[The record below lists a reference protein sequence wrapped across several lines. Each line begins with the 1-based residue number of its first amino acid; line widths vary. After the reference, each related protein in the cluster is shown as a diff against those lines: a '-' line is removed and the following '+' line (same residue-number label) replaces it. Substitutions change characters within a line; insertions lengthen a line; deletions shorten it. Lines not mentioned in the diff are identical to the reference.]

1 MAPPHYQ
8 PSRVRLSLPLSFSAE
23 HRRRRCSKAQM
34 CFFNILHIISAFPT
48 VDVTY
53 KKRLSHVEEIC
64 ENKGF
69 GVDLNISLRPPTEIE
84 PFETPATVDSDN
96 VGENCVFEK
105 NDRRKSESFVAEVS
119 ELAVE
124 EERGTEHS
132 EISHVGDQSSGIEYN
147 GASEVVEEEQRR
159 DEGYLGLLIEAAQ
172 LILGDESEQEK
183 KPPARSKYMEASSA
197 ARAAKR
203 KQQCWTA
210 AAEAEWYAEFE
221 DTSPVV
227 KSKRGRNQVLPYK
240 YRDSVVEPLV
250 RWTSSSHRS
259 ISNAAVPSKRRSK

>member
-1 MAPPHYQ
+1 MAPPLNQ
-8 PSRVRLSLPLSFSAE
+8 PTQVRLSFSAE

-34 CFFNILHIISAFPT
+34 CFFKILHIISVFPT
-48 VDVTY
+48 VDVND
-53 KKRLSHVEEIC
+53 KKCLSGDEEIC
-64 ENKGF
+64 ENKVF
-69 GVDLNISLRPPTEIE
+69 GVDLNICLRRPTEIK
-84 PFETPATVDSDN
+84 PFETPATVNGDE

-105 NDRRKSESFVAEVS
+105 NDRSKSESYVADES

-124 EERGTEHS
+124 ERATEHS
-132 EISHVGDQSSGIEYN
+132 EISHVGDQSSGIDYN
-147 GASEVVEEEQRR
+147 GASEAVVVEEAEEEQRN
-159 DEGYLGLLIEAAQ
+159 EGYLGLLIEAAQ
-172 LILGDESEQEK
+172 LILGEEALQVK
-183 KPPARSKYMEASSA
+183 KPPAA
-197 ARAAKR
+197 ARGGAKR

-227 KSKRGRNQVLPYK
+227 KSKRGRSQVLPYK

-259 ISNAAVPSKRRSK
+259 ISNTAVPSKRRSK